1 MKTIDVDKTKL
12 LEELG
17 RTQTVKDA
25 HAAYNQIF
33 EAQRQLAVRM
43 KHSRQNQQ
51 KLQAEIETFLDD
63 LKEITG
69 LPLNSPLFATI
80 ASLTIARRLQRRNL
94 ERNLIAEDSFP
105 NGW

>member
-1 MKTIDVDKTKL
+1 MKTIEDIRL

-25 HAAYNQIF
+25 QAAYNQIH
-33 EAQRQLAVRM
+33 EATRQFAVRM
-43 KHSRQNQQ
+43 KHARQNKQ

-69 LPLNSPLFATI
+69 LPLDSPLFAQI
-80 ASLTIARRLQRRNL
+80 ASQTISRRLQRCNL
-94 ERNLIAEDSFP
+94 ESNPDTFP